1 MKKQLNP
8 IFLLGL
14 ATLLILASCEKSAS
28 DPSLVPGGLRSAPL
42 HDSTYNPPVVLIT
55 DTQSIGT
62 PPQPTAPLP
71 QQTAPQNSCP
81 SLPIY
86 GDTIIY
92 PQPTNG
98 SDYIVNPVNN
108 PGPGKYLAWPVGM
121 VLDSTSGAIDVTASQ
136 TGLKY
141 ILGFV
146 ASGTTDTCLSYLT
159 IGGAA
164 YADSVYVLSE
174 NQDYAVPYFE
184 ANPTDLNLCQTSNAC
199 SFDVT
204 GSAAAQHV
212 VVNKSTGAINLE
224 QTLNGPPG
232 LGGLLGGAF
241 GVLPVNGQTITTTI
255 WYKIGDDPSN
265 NALQNIS
272 VQLVYYDQ
280 YSLINGG
287 LLGTIITKLDNLTSG
302 NEISTT
308 SNPRPPLVVIVRHN

>member
-1 MKKQLNP
+1 MKKQLN
-8 IFLLGL
+8 LMTLSSLGL
-14 ATLLILASCEKSAS
+14 ATLLILASCEKSTS
-28 DPSLVPGGLRSAPL
+28 DLDITPGGPRSAPG
-42 HDSTYNPPVVLIT
+42 YNPPVVLIT
-55 DTQSIGT
+55 DSSEIA
-62 PPQPTAPLP
+62 PPAQPKAPLP
-71 QQTAPQNSCP
+71 AETAPQNSCP

-92 PQPTNG
+92 PQPTHG

-108 PGPGKYLAWPVGM
+108 PGAGKYLAWPVGM
-121 VLDSTSGAIDVTASQ
+121 VLDSTTGAIDVTASQ
-136 TGLKY
+136 TGMKY

-174 NQDYAVPYFE
+174 NEDYAVPYFE
-184 ANPTDLNLCQTSNAC
+184 ANPNDLTLCQTSNAC

-241 GVLPVNGQTITTTI
+241 GILPVNGQTITTTI
-255 WYKIGDDPSN
+255 YYKIGDDPSN

-272 VQLVYYDQ
+272 VQFVYYDKTA
-280 YSLINGG
+280 LINGG
-287 LLGTIITKLDNLTSG
+287 LLGTVLTRLDELTSG
-302 NEISTT
+302 NVISTST
-308 SNPRPPLVVIVRHN
+308 NPRPPLVVIVRHN